1 MTDANKLPRHALPA
15 EFVGMF
21 MIVFLGTAAV
31 GAMVWTGAVFGQWEI
46 SVAWGGAVALAI
58 CVAAPFSGAHLNP
71 AVTIAL
77 WLLGRT
83 PGRWVTPFQAA
94 QFLGGLVGAATS
106 YLIYRSAIER
116 FLVEHALEPGTLS
129 ILKAAGVFTTYAH
142 SSLSWG
148 GAFGVEFLITGILMI
163 VVLVCGS
170 GDRAVRQGMPMALV
184 VGLLVA
190 VIGAATG
197 PLTGFALN
205 PARDLSPRFGLWLLG
220 WGDIVM
226 SGGHDWAYA
235 WVPVVATTSGAC
247 AGAVLYQFLVG
258 RYADKTATA

>member
-1 MTDANKLPRHALPA
+1 LLA
-15 EFVGMF
+15 EFTGVF
-21 MIVFLGTAAV
+21 MIVFLGTASV

-46 SVAWGGAVALAI
+46 SMAWGAAVALAI
-58 CVAAPFSGAHLNP
+58 CIAAPFSGAHLNP

-77 WLLGRT
+77 WMLGRAPT
-83 PGRWVTPFQAA
+83 RLLAPYLLA
-94 QFLGGLVGAATS
+94 QFAGGFAGAMVS
-106 YLIYRSAIER
+106 YLVYQPAIAHFLTER
-116 FLVEHALEPGTLS
+116 ALLPDTPA
-129 ILKAAGVFTTYAH
+129 ILQAAGVFTTYAH

-148 GAFGVEFLITGILMI
+148 HAFGVEFLITAILMI

-170 GDRAVRQGMPMALV
+170 SDRATRQGMPMALV

-205 PARDLSPRFGLWLLG
+205 PARDFGPRVGLWLLG

-226 SGGHDWAYA
+226 TGGHAWAYA
-235 WVPVVATTSGAC
+235 WVPIVATTTGAC
-247 AGAVLYQFLVG
+247 AGALAYHWYIG
-258 RYADKTATA
+258 RHTDTPIRV